1 MLCKIA
7 CQGELY
13 LLEVCGFVFSLLVG
27 LFFVTQKL
35 SILILWCSWF
45 CNFHRYIG
53 ELFAPVPC
61 KVSIYKSS
69 PFHFGPVRTRI
80 LRLLAAMKNVVSP
93 FHVCLLMQ
101 LHFSFPSVLPFP
113 GLSFSTSNS
122 LKCGPISLFLV
133 Q

>member
-1 MLCKIA
+1 MVL
-7 CQGELY
+7 
-13 LLEVCGFVFSLLVG
+13 FSHSLLA
-27 LFFVTQKL
+27 FSSQHKNFP
-35 SILILWCSWF
+35 SLWCSWF

-101 LHFSFPSVLPFP
+101 LHFSFPSVPPFP
-113 GLSFSTSNS
+113 VLFHFQLTQVWPHFSVSCSVSVKGTVANS
-122 LKCGPISLFLV
+122 ML
-133 Q
+133 